1 MKKQFHHLQMITL
14 YVFCM
19 LPVLVWGQLEYKPF
33 LDNFRG
39 TASVTHNGIS
49 LVPSFSLG
57 EPAAIFDVKM
67 TMENS
72 VLNPICDLHWKVNH
86 GPFYFGFD
94 TRQFKKN
101 VLRCGSGRILH

>member
-1 MKKQFHHLQMITL
+1 MKKQFHHLQLITL

-19 LPVLVWGQLEYKPF
+19 LPVLVWGQLEHKPF
-33 LDNFRG
+33 LDDFRG

-67 TMENS
+67 TKGKFSFEPDMRTMVLFILVSVQGNS
-72 VLNPICDLHWKVNH
+72 KATFFVADWGASCIE
-86 GPFYFGFD
+86 F
-94 TRQFKKN
+94 
-101 VLRCGSGRILH
+101 